1 MQEEWFQVS
10 PSRISWA
17 AKAKPCMRH
26 SRYVHEEF
34 GQLLRHN
41 NAHHAISDS
50 GHVGRS
56 TTFMSTAAVSSYS
69 CRSRCGAQ
77 CT

>member
-10 PSRISWA
+10 PGGISWA
-17 AKAKPCMRH
+17 AKAKQCMRH

-41 NAHHAISDS
+41 NAHHAISES
-50 GHVGRS
+50 GHVRS
-56 TTFMSTAAVSSYS
+56 INNVHVHGS
-69 CRSRCGAQ
+69 C
-77 CT
+77 TLL